1 MQTLHVKVHSET
13 ISDNWKPFKND
24 ENFVLLH
31 VKSSFRSWDIYI
43 FVLTY
48 WLCKKSGLIRRLRLI
63 PKFITS
69 QTGQQIITIH
79 ILSIISRRKDNQT
92 VKFSQLTEYNVR
104 NIFLQKSFRKWGRE
118 TSSRPLL
125 LFKKA
130 LRKIKI
136 NGQHHC

>member
-13 ISDNWKPFKND
+13 ISGNWKPFKND
-24 ENFVLLH
+24 ENFFLLH

-63 PKFITS
+63 SKFITS

-79 ILSIISRRKDNQT
+79 ILPIISRRKDNQA
-92 VKFSQLTEYNVR
+92 VKFSQLIEYNVR

-125 LFKKA
+125 LFKKV
-130 LRKIKI
+130 LCKIKI